1 MIRMQKEEN
10 KETKEKIIIKKK
22 LRMYQNWRSSNK
34 NKNKNYWQK
43 YMIRIIMSIEKI
55 KRYKWFDIRINK
67 KEVIRVVKLKKRKR
81 QKTMN
86 YNKKNRN

>member
-22 LRMYQNWRSSNK
+22 LRIYQNWRSSNK

-67 KEVIRVVKLKKRKR
+67 KEVIRVVKSKKRKR
-81 QKTMN
+81 
-86 YNKKNRN
+86 